1 MAANDNRTVF
11 ERPGGLD
18 VIYNMLMDLSG
29 KDLIDIYHKY
39 PNTRSILES
48 DSFWR
53 SKIKKDFGISPTDT
67 DNVIPRL
74 SMLLTNQRLLKYS
87 NSNPYRIFYYLLNQF
102 RKDRKPDLIYIT
114 IYALS
119 GNVNS
124 FYQAANKL
132 LSSQPQFIFKV
143 LEDAIL
149 LGNLDVFKELAKK
162 YTDSE
167 ILSSNSFLSSNLLY
181 QAYVTQPRIFDYL
194 ITLIPIGNNLGN
206 TAIIKNNINLFR
218 FVIDSSSNVN
228 LNELL
233 KTAAKFKKTQFI
245 DLLLEKGADKN
256 IILNN
261 PDNYSADV
269 VNYVRHK

>member
-206 TAIIKNNINLFR
+206 IAIIKNNINLFR